1 MKLNK
6 NNKRI
11 VNAILS
17 SIINKKYI
25 DNEVI
30 DLYESEINDGYMLT
44 LEKEDSKVIF
54 TKLMTIDK
62 GVVIR
67 IQNRSYEK
75 CIVVDGDDD
84 PEIFALINEVF
95 AHDKKFIDNSDVDNV
110 ENIMKTILN

>member
-30 DLYESEINDGYMLT
+30 DLYESEIND
-44 LEKEDSKVIF
+44 
-54 TKLMTIDK
+54 
-62 GVVIR
+62 
-67 IQNRSYEK
+67 
-75 CIVVDGDDD
+75 
-84 PEIFALINEVF
+84 
-95 AHDKKFIDNSDVDNV
+95 
-110 ENIMKTILN
+110 